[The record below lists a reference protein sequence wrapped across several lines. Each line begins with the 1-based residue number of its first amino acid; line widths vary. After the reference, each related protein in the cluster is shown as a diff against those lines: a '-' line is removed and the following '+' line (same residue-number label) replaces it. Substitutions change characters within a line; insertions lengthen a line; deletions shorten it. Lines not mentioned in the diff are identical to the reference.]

1 MKAGSHVYSDDSPNR
16 IGVVLIARG
25 CQVKVLWPDY
35 VSRWHDDETLRIVP
49 TNGSE
54 LKEKK
59 Q

>member
-1 MKAGSHVYSDDSPNR
+1 MKAGTRVFLPDNPTE
-16 IGVVLIARG
+16 IGTVLIARG
-25 CQVKVLWPDY
+25 CQAKVLWRNY
-35 VSRWHDDETLRIVP
+35 VSRWHDDETLRTVP